1 MHPTKADLG
10 QSEPQAAFEIGGQHW
25 NKHEPGFA
33 EAIAHG
39 YEQHLRPHCL
49 CRTDAEGL
57 GIEMYVARL
66 LVGYIVKRMPNTGSQ
81 HATHCPSY
89 EPTADLSGL
98 GPLLGT
104 AIVENPST
112 GETTLKLD
120 FPMSKMPGRSNLPTQ
135 GTATSNSA
143 KTQGK
148 KLSLRG
154 LLHYLWDQAEL
165 TRWQPGFTGKRTWS
179 TVRKHLLRAAENK
192 LARGQPLLAS
202 LYIPEMFSVAQR
214 DAINTR
220 RLQQWAHSRPTPGA
234 PQPLML
240 MIAEVKEIVPARY
253 GYQAIIKHVPDQ
265 SFGLD
270 DPLYRRLGRCFEREL
285 ALWSA
290 AEDLHM
296 LAIATVRMADTGT
309 PNIMELSLMPATPQW
324 LPIED
329 QFERQLIQKLV
340 EDGRAFIKCLRY
352 NAPAS
357 TPMVSASLTDCG
369 ASPQLLVIARQSGN
383 EHEIESDLKHMATI
397 EGSPPWIWKALDR
410 PMPCFPLK
418 TDTSEIGPST
428 PWTR

>member
-1 MHPTKADLG
+1 MRTPDPAHILL
-10 QSEPQAAFEIGGQHW
+10 EPPATYEIGGQRWH
-25 NKHEPGFA
+25 KDQPGLA
-33 EAIAHG
+33 EAIAKA
-39 YEQHLRPHCL
+39 YEQHLRPRCV
-49 CRTDAEGL
+49 CRRGAEGH

-66 LVGYIVKRMPNTGSQ
+66 LEGYIVKRMPNTGSQ

-89 EPTADLSGL
+89 EPPADLSGL

-112 GETTLKLD
+112 GETTLRLD
-120 FPMSKMPGRSNLPTQ
+120 FPMKKMPGRSTLPAQ
-135 GTATSNSA
+135 NTASSNSA
-143 KTQGK
+143 KNQGN

-179 TVRKHLLRAAENK
+179 TVRKHLLRASENK

-202 LYIPEMFSVAQR
+202 LYFPEIFSVEQR
-214 DAINTR
+214 AEIKAR
-220 RLQQWAHSRPTPGA
+220 RLQQWAHSRATPGA

-240 MIAEVKEIVPARY
+240 MIAEVKEIVPTRY
-253 GYQAIIKHVPDQ
+253 GYKAIIKHVPDQ

-270 DPLYRRLGRCFEREL
+270 DHLYRRLGRCFEREL

-296 LAIATVRMADTGT
+296 VAIATVKMADTGI

-329 QFERQLIQKLV
+329 QFERQLVQKLV
-340 EDGRAFIKCLRY
+340 EGGRSFIKCLRY

-357 TPMVSASLTDCG
+357 QPMVSASLTDCG
-369 ASPQLLVIARQSGN
+369 FSPQLLSAEPPLSQGAGIYGQSFAHPSKPPVARPVLSQ
-383 EHEIESDLKHMATI
+383 
-397 EGSPPWIWKALDR
+397 
-410 PMPCFPLK
+410 
-418 TDTSEIGPST
+418 
-428 PWTR
+428 